1 MILAVVVV
9 FVVGILMGFPLVL
22 TLIGA
27 TVAPG
32 LIDPDFAGNIQFVL
46 RSIIGGGDSTSILA
60 APLFILSGIIM
71 AKGGISEKIFNVFAY
86 LLGHVPGGIPCAV
99 IATCLFYGAISGS
112 GTATCAA
119 VGAMTIPVLLSLGY
133 DKEFSGAVVATA
145 AGLRGGAGI
154 LSAHSLGV
162 LVRVGS
168 IAAGLG
174 VIIPPSIPF
183 IMYGMATG
191 ASIGKLFIAGIVPGI
206 LIAVCLMAYAVFYC
220 IRKGEDRNRIDAK
233 LVQLRE
239 MGFLPL
245 LKDSFWALLTPVILL
260 GGIYSGV
267 VTTTEVAC
275 VSVIYALIVS
285 VFIYKTVEVRKIFWL
300 VGESCR
306 ALAPLAL
313 MMAVA
318 TAFGRVLTILQIP
331 TILAQFITSN
341 FHSKVEILLIINV
354 ALLLI
359 GMVMDTGPALLIL
372 APMLIPLATELNI
385 DVIHLGIIMVVN
397 MAVGFVTPPFGVTL
411 FVASPLCDT
420 PPMRLGRK
428 AVPFIITFLIAL
440 MFITFIPQISLCLL

>member
-145 AGLRGGAGI
+145 AGL
-154 LSAHSLGV
+154 
-162 LVRVGS
+162 
-168 IAAGLG
+168 G

-275 VSVIYALIVS
+275 VSVIYALI
-285 VFIYKTVEVRKIFWL
+285 